1 MESCKGDKVSVYQPS
16 FMIDNI
22 LMRKAIDQNGEFP
35 VTASAGLA
43 RRGSN
48 EEVNCNDTS
57 ATPAVDV
64 VSADYFINLSVPVIV
79 EAV

>member
-22 LMRKAIDQNGEFP
+22 LMRKAIDQNGELP

-64 VSADYFINLSVPVIV
+64 VSADYFINLSVP